1 MNKETLRYRRKLRKL
16 LSCGP
21 GRKKEL
27 LSRFENSLSPFLED
41 CPAPGYA
48 QLEAAFGPPEEMA
61 SVLMEAVSEREKRCM
76 QLWKKVQKGLFIL
89 LLILVFLFG
98 FYAYYLKEW
107 TTIGVR
113 DEIHPGDIYS
123 ETVTQE
129 GG

>member
-1 MNKETLRYRRKLRKL
+1 MNKETVRYRRKLRKL

-41 CPAPGYA
+41 CPAPGYE

-61 SVLMEAVSEREKRCM
+61 SVLMEAVSEREKRCI

-89 LLILVFLFG
+89 LLILVLLFG
-98 FYAYYLKEW
+98 FYAYYLER
-107 TTIGVR
+107 I
-113 DEIHPGDIYS
+113 
-123 ETVTQE
+123 
-129 GG
+129 